1 MTWLKIAELKNNLKQ
16 GNLSNV
22 YLITGKE
29 RVFIKEI
36 QMAFKDIMSSEER
49 DMNFSSFD
57 LEEVAL
63 ADVINEAISAPF
75 FGERRLVFVEHP
87 YFLTGEKVKNA
98 VEQNPDLLLKYIQ
111 NPTPSTIMVIFASYD
126 KLDSRKK
133 IVKQLKKSAVTVN
146 AGQMEGPI
154 LTRTINNDLKNDGY
168 QIEPAALD
176 LLVNKTKGNYS
187 LIINQLDKLK
197 MYALQSKKINQAAV
211 SELVPQSLE
220 DNVFDLMT
228 EILNKNIYKAE
239 ELYNQFLLQKIDPI
253 LLVAIII
260 SQLRLLIQVKIMSE
274 RGLSESSI
282 AKNLRLN
289 PYRVKYSYR
298 QARILDR
305 KRLQVMYGDIVN
317 LDYQIKSGQ
326 GDKELLFDLFIAK
339 FA

>member
-1 MTWLKIAELKNNLKQ
+1 MTWLKITELKNNLKQ

-29 RVFIKEI
+29 QVFIKDI
-36 QMAFKDIMSSEER
+36 QQAFKNIMSTEER
-49 DMNFSSFD
+49 DMNFSNFD
-57 LEEVAL
+57 LEEIQL
-63 ADVINEAISAPF
+63 GDLINEAISAPF
-75 FGERRLVFVEHP
+75 FGERRLVFAEHP
-87 YFLTGEKVKNA
+87 YFLTGEKAKNV
-98 VEQNPDLLLKYIQ
+98 VEQNADLLLKYIKD
-111 NPTPSTIMVIFASYD
+111 PTPSTILVIFASYD

-133 IVKQLKKSAVTVN
+133 IVKELKKLAVTVD

-154 LTRTINNDLKNDGY
+154 LARTIKSDLKNAGF
-168 QIEPAALD
+168 QIDTDALD
-176 LLVNKTKGNYS
+176 LLINKTKGNYS
-187 LIINQLDKLK
+187 LITNQLDKLK
-197 MYALQSKKINQAAV
+197 LYSLKTKQIDQNAV
-211 SELVPQSLE
+211 RELVPQSLE

-228 EILNKNIYKAE
+228 EILNKNVYKAE

-260 SQLRLLIQVKIMSE
+260 SQLRLLIQVKI
-274 RGLSESSI
+274 LSEKGLTEGTI

-289 PYRVKYSYR
+289 PYRVKYAYR
-298 QARILDR
+298 QARPL
-305 KRLQVMYGDIVN
+305 KRPQLQVMYDDIVN

>member
-1 MTWLKIAELKNNLKQ
+1 MTWLKITELKNNLKQ

-98 VEQNPDLLLKYIQ
+98 VEQNSDLLLKYIQ

-154 LTRTINNDLKNDGY
+154 LTRAINNDLKNDGY

-298 QARILDR
+298 QARTLDR
-305 KRLQVMYGDIVN
+305 RRLQVMYGDIVN

>member
-1 MTWLKIAELKNNLKQ
+1 MTWLKITELKNNLKK
-16 GNLSNV
+16 GNLDNV

-29 RVFIKEI
+29 QVFIKDI
-36 QMAFKDIMSSEER
+36 QAAFKDIMSPEER
-49 DMNFSSFD
+49 DMNFSNFD
-57 LEEVAL
+57 LEETPL
-63 ADVINEAISAPF
+63 ADVINESISAPF
-75 FGERRLVFVEHP
+75 FGERRLVFVAHP
-87 YFLTGEKVKNA
+87 YFLTGERVKNV
-98 VEQNPDLLLKYIQ
+98 VEQNVDLLLKYIQ

-126 KLDSRKK
+126 KLDARKK
-133 IVKQLKKSAVTVN
+133 IVKQLKKSAITVN

-154 LTRTINNDLKNDGY
+154 LIRTINNDLKVAGFE
-168 QIEPAALD
+168 IEPAALD

-187 LIINQLDKLK
+187 LITNQLNKLK
-197 MYALQSKKINQAAV
+197 MYALQTKKIDQAAV
-211 SELVPQSLE
+211 SALVPQSLE

-260 SQLRLLIQVKIMSE
+260 SQLRLLIQVKI
-274 RGLSESSI
+274 LSEKGLTEGTI

-298 QARILDR
+298 QARTLNR
-305 KRLQVMYGDIVN
+305 KRLQIMYDDIVN